1 MTKKMLL
8 SLGIGLAFLANGQGD
23 YLTRKVNQVY
33 SVSDSFQV
41 KEQYYPFTSLGDAV
55 ITLPVSFVVITDT
68 AANQGLS
75 HSEAT
80 RRSLQISIE
89 EMNALYS
96 HNAQP
101 VDEMPGRAYVEDV
114 KVRVA
119 LREVYFLNDPEL
131 YELRQLGGLYQKLY
145 ERYPEIRN
153 TLIIVCNR
161 FLYTGAL
168 GWASSVRPN
177 GEKELGYIIQTLL
190 VEDQY
195 FYGYEN
201 EYAQHWVHEINHLFG
216 LGHIYSGS
224 IGTET
229 CDPRNPDYL
238 SDVFGTAPQ
247 AWCEAPRAPCVACY
261 FTGEN
266 SILTNNIMSGNNV
279 KSPSS
284 AAYFS
289 PMQIAR
295 IHRQLMISPIS
306 YIADG
311 YAPNNPYRIEKTD
324 TLERDI
330 RFYQDVYIPRG
341 VTWVVKGNVTMS
353 ENCVLYIEPGAL
365 LLVDGGSINPAS
377 YRTYKNWRGLRML
390 REGTERGMIRLI
402 NGGQVNT
409 SPPDQESPFFPKN

>member
-1 MTKKMLL
+1 MMRIALL
-8 SLGIGLAFLANGQGD
+8 LTYIGLFFQVQAQGD
-23 YLTRKVNQVY
+23 YLTRKVNQAY
-33 SVSDSFQV
+33 AILDSFQL

-55 ITLPVSFVVITDT
+55 ITLPVSFVVITDSSK
-68 AANQGLS
+68 NQGLS
-75 HSEAT
+75 HSEET
-80 RRSLQISIE
+80 RRSLQFSID

-96 HNAQP
+96 PNAQP

-119 LREVYFLNDPEL
+119 LREVYFLDDPEL
-131 YELRQLGGLYQKLY
+131 YEFRQLSGLYQKLY

-153 TLIIVCNR
+153 TLLIVCNR

-168 GWASSVRPN
+168 GWASSVQPN
-177 GEKELGYIIQTLL
+177 GEKEPGFIIQTLL

-247 AWCEAPRAPCVACY
+247 EWCEAPRAPCVACY
-261 FTGEN
+261 YTKEH
-266 SILTNNIMSGNNV
+266 SIHTNNIMSGNNV

-295 IHRQLMISPIS
+295 IHRQLMISPLS
-306 YIADG
+306 LIADG
-311 YAPNNPYRIEKTD
+311 YAPNRPFRIEKTD
-324 TLERDI
+324 TLTRDI
-330 RFYQDVYIPRG
+330 RFYQDVYIPKG

-390 REGTERGMIRLI
+390 REGTVRGMVRLI

-409 SPPDQESPFFPKN
+409 SPPNQESPFLPKN

>member
-1 MTKKMLL
+1 MMRIALL
-8 SLGIGLAFLANGQGD
+8 LTYIGLFFQVQAQGD
-23 YLTRKVNQVY
+23 YLTRKVNQAY
-33 SVSDSFQV
+33 AILDSFQL

-55 ITLPVSFVVITDT
+55 ITLPVSFVVITDSSK
-68 AANQGLS
+68 NQGLS
-75 HSEAT
+75 HSEET
-80 RRSLQISIE
+80 RRSLQISID

-96 HNAQP
+96 PNAQP

-119 LREVYFLNDPEL
+119 LREVFFLDDPEL
-131 YELRQLGGLYQKLY
+131 YEFRQLSGLYQKLY

-153 TLIIVCNR
+153 TLLIVCNR

-168 GWASSVRPN
+168 GWASSVQPN
-177 GEKELGYIIQTLL
+177 GEKEPGFIIQTLL

-247 AWCEAPRAPCVACY
+247 EWCEAPRAPCVACY
-261 FTGEN
+261 YTKEH
-266 SILTNNIMSGNNV
+266 SIHTNNIMSGNNV

-295 IHRQLMISPIS
+295 IHRQLMISPLS
-306 YIADG
+306 LIADG
-311 YAPNNPYRIEKTD
+311 YAPNRPFRIEKTD
-324 TLERDI
+324 TLTRDI
-330 RFYQDVYIPRG
+330 RFYQDVYIPKG

-390 REGTERGMIRLI
+390 REGTVRGMVRLI

-409 SPPDQESPFFPKN
+409 SPPNQEPPFLPKN

>member
-1 MTKKMLL
+1 MLL

-23 YLTRKVNQVY
+23 YLTRKVNQIY

-229 CDPRNPDYL
+229 CDSRNPDYL